1 MNLHGMVLFVMTFFP
16 TLSKV
21 AMAILWYVICNIGF
35 PCCPCMKSSFALFL
49 VCNIIS
55 LLTAISPFVPQWG
68 EIISEW
74 AFLFLYNCVFTRF
87 YFYVFYNNKK
97 SSKGLDHLDR
107 GLFYIPLVPFWKSN
121 LIELN
126 WVFTRQKIDDFLKNP
141 AFHQIRNSKVNDSFT
156 NPCPSEEA
164 LSRAKQTTKNEDT
177 SSESISSNC
186 ESLNG
191 LKRRNANRDIIP
203 LGPFWFLNARNY

>member
-1 MNLHGMVLFVMTFFP
+1 MGWNNFWMSFLIFMQLCLYEVFFV
-16 TLSKV
+16 
-21 AMAILWYVICNIGF
+21 IH
-35 PCCPCMKSSFALFL
+35 
-49 VCNIIS
+49 
-55 LLTAISPFVPQWG
+55 
-68 EIISEW
+68 
-74 AFLFLYNCVFTRF
+74 
-87 YFYVFYNNKK
+87 FYNNKK

-141 AFHQIRNSKVNDSFT
+141 AFHQIRNPKLCDSFT
-156 NPCPSEEA
+156 NPCSREQA
-164 LSRAKQTTKNEDT
+164 LSRTKQTTKNEDT
-177 SSESISSNC
+177 SSEIISSNC